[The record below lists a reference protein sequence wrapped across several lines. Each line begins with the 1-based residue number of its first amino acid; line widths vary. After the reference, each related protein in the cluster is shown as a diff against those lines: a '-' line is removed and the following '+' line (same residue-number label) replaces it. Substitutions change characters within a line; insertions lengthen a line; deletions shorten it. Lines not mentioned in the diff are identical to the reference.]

1 MKQLFMNARERGAA
15 AMALAGSERVSAV
28 LREMA
33 DLCESRKR
41 ELLEANA
48 LDLAEMSPAN
58 PMYDRLKLTEARIA
72 GIAAQAR
79 AVAAQPS
86 PVGEVITHEV
96 RPNGLDVS
104 RVRVP
109 FGVIGVIY
117 EARPNV
123 TFDVAAICLK
133 AGNACLLKGSHSADR
148 SNRAAVALI
157 HEALERNGLPREA
170 VQLLPPTHEAAEA
183 MLKAKGYV
191 DLIIPRGGRG
201 LIDYVRDNATVN
213 VIETGA
219 GTCHVYFDKY
229 GDLKKG
235 VDIVNNSKTR
245 RVSVCNALDCL
256 IVDSARLG
264 DLPALCAKL
273 AGSHVKIY
281 ADSPAYAALQ
291 GNYPSELLFEA
302 NSDSYGREFLDY
314 AMAIKTAD
322 GIEGALEHIRRYGSG
337 HSEAIITE
345 NDANARR
352 FLAEV
357 DAACVYLN
365 APTSFSDGGELGLG
379 AEIGISTQKLHAR
392 GPMGVREL
400 TTYKWVIRGNGQ
412 IRP

>member
-1 MKQLFMNARERGAA
+1 MKQIFINARERGAA

-33 DLCESRKR
+33 DLCESRKK

-48 LDLAEMSPAN
+48 LDLAEMSSAN

-86 PVGEVITHEV
+86 PVGEVIAHEV

-133 AGNACLLKGSHSADR
+133 AGNACLLKGSHSAYH

-157 HEALERNGLPREA
+157 HEALDRNGLPREA

-183 MLKAKGYV
+183 MLKAKEYV

-273 AGSHVKIY
+273 AGGHVKIY

-291 GNYPSELLFEA
+291 GNYPAELLFEA
-302 NSDSYGREFLDY
+302 NADSYGREFLDY

>member
-1 MKQLFMNARERGAA
+1 MKQIFENARERGAVG
-15 AMALAGSERVSAV
+15 MALAESEKVSAA

-33 DLCESRKR
+33 DLAEERKQ

-48 LDLAEMSPAN
+48 ADLAEMDPAN
-58 PMYDRLKLTEARIA
+58 PLYDRLKLTETRIA

-79 AVAAQPS
+79 AVAAQTS
-86 PVGEVITHEV
+86 PVGEVIAHEV

-109 FGVIGVIY
+109 FGVIGIIY

-133 AGNACLLKGSHSADR
+133 AGNACLLKGSHSADN

-157 HEALERNGLPREA
+157 HKALERHGLPREA
-170 VQLLPPTHEAAEA
+170 VQLLPSTHEAAET
-183 MLKAKGYV
+183 MLKAREYV
-191 DLIIPRGGRG
+191 DLIIPRGGRK
-201 LIDYVRDNATVN
+201 LIDYVRNNATVN

-219 GTCHVYFDKY
+219 GTCHVFFDKY

-235 VDIVNNSKTR
+235 IDIVNNAKTR
-245 RVSVCNALDCL
+245 RVSVCNTLDCL
-256 IVDSARLG
+256 IVDSSRLG
-264 DLPALCAKL
+264 DLPALCERL
-273 AGSHVKIY
+273 AESRVKIY
-281 ADSPAYAALQ
+281 ADTPAYSALE
-291 GNYPSELLFEA
+291 GRYPVELLLRA
-302 NSDSYGREFLDY
+302 DADSYGHEFLAY
-314 AMAIKTAD
+314 AMAIKTVP
-322 GIEGALEHIRRYGSG
+322 GITEALEHIRKYGSG
-337 HSEAIITE
+337 HSEAIVTE
-345 NDANARR
+345 NNANARR

>member
-1 MKQLFMNARERGAA
+1 MKQIFINARERGAA

-33 DLCESRKR
+33 DLCESRKK

-48 LDLAEMSPAN
+48 LDLAEMSSAN

-86 PVGEVITHEV
+86 PVGEVIAHEV

-133 AGNACLLKGSHSADR
+133 AGNACLLKGSHSAYH

-157 HEALERNGLPREA
+157 HEALDRNGLPREA

-183 MLKAKGYV
+183 MLKAKEYV

-273 AGSHVKIY
+273 AGGHVKIY
-281 ADSPAYAALQ
+281 ADSPAYTALQ
-291 GNYPSELLFEA
+291 GNYPAELLFEA
-302 NSDSYGREFLDY
+302 NADSYGREFLDY